1 MSAKRKNEMLRALPD
16 EVARFCAEAENAQ
29 LRSML
34 GDKDTT
40 IKHILVFRVQKNVA
54 TISGKR
60 STLMIWLPQR

>member
-34 GDKDTT
+34 GDKDTA
-40 IKHILVFRVQKNVA
+40 V
-54 TISGKR
+54 KR
-60 STLMIWLPQR
+60 I